1 MPQPDNLAE
10 AWLNSFRR
18 TLGRFSNLFIAEVD
32 GKMAGF
38 ALVRIKRTPP
48 YYGGML
54 VGELSDIWIAEYA
67 RRLGV
72 GEKLTQLAFDW
83 LREQDVHSIELQ
95 VLEGN
100 ELGHNFF
107 KRLGFSPELRQ
118 YRLVVADSRP
128 LHA

>member
-1 MPQPDNLAE
+1 
-10 AWLNSFRR
+10 
-18 TLGRFSNLFIAEVD
+18 
-32 GKMAGF
+32 
-38 ALVRIKRTPP
+38 
-48 YYGGML
+48 
-54 VGELSDIWIAEYA
+54 LSDIWIAEYA